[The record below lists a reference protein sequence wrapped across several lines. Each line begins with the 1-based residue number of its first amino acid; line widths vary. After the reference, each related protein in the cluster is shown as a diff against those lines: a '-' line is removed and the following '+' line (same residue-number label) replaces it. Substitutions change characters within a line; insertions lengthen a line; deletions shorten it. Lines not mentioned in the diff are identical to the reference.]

1 MELFVKGAPEDTGV
15 SMGVLQPSPPYCP
28 HSLAEVAGV
37 STADEE
43 AGISTAD
50 EITGVSAVEDAGVST
65 AEDAGV
71 STAED
76 AGVSTMLVAGAV
88 DDSMAIVE
96 DKTSLEVAG
105 TSGGVGGEG
114 GVYGVSAL
122 QSKPM
127 LWKPISQASLSPL

>member
-15 SMGVLQPSPPYCP
+15 LMGVLQPSPPYCP

-50 EITGVSAVEDAGVST
+50 EITGVSAV
-65 AEDAGV
+65 EDAGV

>member
-1 MELFVKGAPEDTGV
+1 MKGAPEDAGV

-50 EITGVSAVEDAGVST
+50 EITGVSAV
-65 AEDAGV
+65 EDAGV